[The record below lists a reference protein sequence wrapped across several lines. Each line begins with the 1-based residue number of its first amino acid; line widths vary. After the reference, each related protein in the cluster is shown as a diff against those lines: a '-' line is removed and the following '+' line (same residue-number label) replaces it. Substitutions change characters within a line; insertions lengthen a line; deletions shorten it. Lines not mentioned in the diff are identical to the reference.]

1 MIFLQRHPA
10 PRPHD
15 ETFSNT
21 WLSYLGREGGTWEE
35 AVSIYWE
42 EAKDAA
48 KHPTMQRR
56 ASHSKELS
64 SPNADSAEVKK
75 PVLGEL
81 IHPTEVG

>member
-1 MIFLQRHPA
+1 MPPGKKSLK
-10 PRPHD
+10 
-15 ETFSNT
+15 T
-21 WLSYLGREGGTWEE
+21 
-35 AVSIYWE
+35 VSIYWE